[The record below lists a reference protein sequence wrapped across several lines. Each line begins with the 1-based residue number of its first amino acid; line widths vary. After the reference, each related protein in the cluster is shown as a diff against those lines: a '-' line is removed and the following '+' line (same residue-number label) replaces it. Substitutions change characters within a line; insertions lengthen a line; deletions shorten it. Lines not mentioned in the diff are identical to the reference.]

1 MSRTNPAGHRP
12 ENRQPL
18 PWYRYPWP
26 WVAIAIPAAAVAGG
40 LFTLYL
46 AVSNPDPLV
55 VDEQQYQELDTELR
69 ALPDAYLNQPAREP
83 AQDDADGDH

>member
-1 MSRTNPAGHRP
+1 MTD
-12 ENRQPL
+12 RQAESAQLL

-26 WVAIAIPAAAVAGG
+26 WVAIAIPAVAVIGG

-55 VDEQQYQELDTELR
+55 VDEHRYERLRSELLADPSGAPVAGESEVVPGSTNHE
-69 ALPDAYLNQPAREP
+69 RE
-83 AQDDADGDH
+83 QDD

>member
-1 MSRTNPAGHRP
+1 MSHSNPASHRP
-12 ENRQPL
+12 ENSQLL

-26 WVAIAIPAAAVAGG
+26 WIAIAIPAAAVAGG

-55 VDEQQYQELDTELR
+55 VDEQRYQELDTELR
-69 ALPDAYLNQPAREP
+69 AQPDAYLNQPARKP